1 MKKARPPP
9 SIENLLNECQS
20 FSMAGLR
27 PRQPFSRNAAT
38 GGHKPANMQSA
49 INKIGGNPMATTLRL
64 KTPQE
69 RLDQLKE
76 EDRKIG
82 RKITRL
88 QERRNQIMKESSE
101 LGKKIFL
108 KEV

>member
-1 MKKARPPP
+1 
-9 SIENLLNECQS
+9 
-20 FSMAGLR
+20 
-27 PRQPFSRNAAT
+27 
-38 GGHKPANMQSA
+38 
-49 INKIGGNPMATTLRL
+49 MATTLRL